1 MNDREA
7 ELLKLGWTRRFVSAP
22 PRLAET
28 VALYRSLGFEV
39 HLEQQAPDEL
49 DAQCQ
54 GCQAA
59 LGLFKVVYTRP
70 QQPVLPA
77 TRSPRARGEDV
88 G

>member
-22 PRLAET
+22 PRLAEI

-39 HLEQQAPDEL
+39 HLEQQEPDEL

-59 LGLFKVVYTRP
+59 LGLSKIVYTR
-70 QQPVLPA
+70 LA
-77 TRSPRARGEDV
+77 GC
-88 G
+88 